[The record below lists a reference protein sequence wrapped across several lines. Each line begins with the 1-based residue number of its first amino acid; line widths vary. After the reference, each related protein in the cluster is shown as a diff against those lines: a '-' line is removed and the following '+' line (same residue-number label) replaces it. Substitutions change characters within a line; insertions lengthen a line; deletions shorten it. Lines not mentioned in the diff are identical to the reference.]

1 MAGQLPPF
9 SLEIFD
15 HDQTQLAV
23 LNVTNASEQLTYNNI
38 IGALQ
43 VCISVVSLLKSLACG
58 VLVTFIV
65 IAIVSATNTGI
76 SILT

>member
-43 VCISVVSLLKSLACG
+43 VCISVVLCSSWIVG
-58 VLVTFIV
+58 VWGV
-65 IAIVSATNTGI
+65 IDVHCDSDCERH
-76 SILT
+76 

>member
-43 VCISVVSLLKSLACG
+43 VCISVVSVAQIVG
-58 VLVTFIV
+58 VW
-65 IAIVSATNTGI
+65 GI
-76 SILT
+76 SDVHSDSDSERH

>member
-43 VCISVVSLLKSLACG
+43 VCISVVSVAQIVG
-58 VLVTFIV
+58 VWG
-65 IAIVSATNTGI
+65 VSDVH
-76 SILT
+76 SDSDSERH